1 MNIEMRDI
9 GTIKPYPNNPRA
21 NDKTV
26 RALVKAFAKY
36 GFNVPLVLDKK
47 GVIVCGHAR
56 YAAAQEAG
64 LKEVPVVVA
73 EHLTPKQAKKYRL
86 ADNKIAER
94 SKWDE
99 SMLIPE
105 IREIGN
111 FADVPGFTQQD
122 IQLYSGLFQ
131 ETRVPTFTA
140 PVRRPALPGGAGLPQ
155 RREVPGSGIIVET
168 QRRTGSGVVT
178 RQNVEQAQHFASTKF
193 ERNDAVFQSGMI
205 PVRCRHCGETFKVLQ
220 KDLERL

>member
-9 GTIKPYPNNPRA
+9 GSVKPYRNNPRA
-21 NDKTV
+21 NERTV
-26 RALVKAFAKY
+26 KALVKAFLKY

-47 GVIVCGHAR
+47 SVIVCGHAR

-64 LKEVPVVVA
+64 LKQVPVVVA
-73 EHLTPKQAKKYRL
+73 THLTPTQAKKYRL
-86 ADNKIAER
+86 ADNKIAEL

-99 SMLIPE
+99 TMLIPE
-105 IREIGN
+105 IREIGD

-131 ETRVPTFTA
+131 ETRIPSFVA
-140 PVRRPALPGGAGLPQ
+140 PPRRQHLPGDTGLPQ
-155 RREVPGSGIIVET
+155 RRPPPGSGVVVTT
-168 QRRTGSGVVT
+168 QTRTGSGVVT
-178 RQNVEQAQHFASTKF
+178 KQNVERAQQFASTKF
-193 ERNDAVFQSGMI
+193 ERNDTEFQNGMV
-205 PVRCRHCGETFKVLQ
+205 PVRCRHCGETFKVLK